1 MRSLFAIA
9 LLPILS
15 AVAMAQEPAQSD
27 AVQEAAKAVK
37 ADPNSVE
44 AINAYMSA
52 AIGKVLAQIESD
64 PDTAEASLA
73 EMTAIVESLKPTA
86 PEAQQLMV
94 RAKGVIPIIQQR
106 ITLSR
111 KTLVELQAAVRQA
124 PNDAEALSNYRE
136 KLTMQLSE
144 AAYSAPAEA
153 AQTLAE
159 ARDFL
164 AEIKQKAGAEAQ
176 EAYAQTDQVLDQ
188 LSTAIESNL
197 ARDALIGKDA
207 APLAVEAWV
216 NGSPL
221 TEADLKGKVV
231 LLDFWAVWCGPCI
244 ATFPHLIEWD
254 EQYGDKGLVIIGLTN
269 YYQFD
274 WNEDAQRAM
283 PSPDTSPEQERAM
296 LEKFA
301 AHHGLTHRFALQN
314 GDSMSEYYQVSGIPQ
329 AVVIDQEGKVRLV
342 RVGSGEAN
350 AKAIG
355 DLLAELLGPA
365 EKAEQ

>member
-1 MRSLFAIA
+1 MKRSLFAIA

-15 AVAMAQEPAQSD
+15 AAAIAQEPAEAD
-27 AVQEAAKAVK
+27 ALRQAVK
-37 ADPNSVE
+37 ADPNSIE
-44 AINAYMSA
+44 AINAYMGA
-52 AIGKVLAQIESD
+52 AIGEVLSSIETD
-64 PDTAEASLA
+64 PDAAEKALG
-73 EMTAIVESLKPTA
+73 EMGAFLKTLTPTS
-86 PEAQQLMV
+86 PEAQQLMA
-94 RAKGVIPIIQQR
+94 RANGVVPVLQQR
-106 ITLSR
+106 ITLGR
-111 KTLVELQAAVRQA
+111 KTLDELQEAVRQA
-124 PNDAEALSNYRE
+124 PGDAQALSDYRE

-144 AAYSAPAEA
+144 QAYSAPTEA
-153 AQTLAE
+153 SKVLAG

-164 AEIKQKAGAEAQ
+164 AEMKAKAGAPAE
-176 EAYAQTDQVLDQ
+176 EAYAQAGQVLDQ

-197 ARDALIGKDA
+197 ARDALVGKPA

-254 EQYGDKGLVIIGLTN
+254 EQYGDKGLVILGLTN

-274 WNEDAQRAM
+274 WDEDAQRAA
-283 PSPDTSPEQERAM
+283 PTPDTTPEQERAM

-301 AHHGLTHRFALQN
+301 AHHGLTHRFAIQD

-329 AVVIDQEGKVRLV
+329 AVVIDQEGKVRMV

-365 EKAEQ
+365 EKAAE